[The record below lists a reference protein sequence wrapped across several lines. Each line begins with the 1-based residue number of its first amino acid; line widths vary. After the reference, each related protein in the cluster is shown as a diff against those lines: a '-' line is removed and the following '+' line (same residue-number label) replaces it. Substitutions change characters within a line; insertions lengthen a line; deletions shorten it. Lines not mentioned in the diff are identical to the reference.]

1 MWYTF
6 CASKCQRANS
16 VFEVKYEL
24 TLVSESVLEIDANKD
39 VNVGFVMF

>member
-6 CASKCQRANS
+6 CASKCQRSNS

-24 TLVSESVLEIDANKD
+24 SLVSESVLEIDANKD